1 MLIIPQIFQCAFLTG
16 WEVLRAIITGS
27 FECSQTPE
35 KGRIAKFRISQFRRE
50 TTCIA
55 IVLLRKCLQ
64 RMFMRAVLRCLCDSL
79 FLPFWRHHRV
89 TPPLKLKF
97 SQHFLI
103 IYHWPHSLHRTPD
116 AHTSALSSSL
126 APHPF
131 PKLSSA
137 LNLYHGYSFGFQ
149 ATPKM

>member
-1 MLIIPQIFQCAFLTG
+1 MPSSMLTLGSLIAIFSGLQTYDRINCGHGMLIIPQIFQCAFLTG
-16 WEVLRAIITGS
+16 WEVLRALITRS
-27 FECSQTPE
+27 FECSQAPE

-50 TTCIA
+50 TTCIT

-89 TPPLKLKF
+89 TPPLELKF

-103 IYHWPHSLHRTPD
+103 IYR
-116 AHTSALSSSL
+116 
-126 APHPF
+126 
-131 PKLSSA
+131 
-137 LNLYHGYSFGFQ
+137 
-149 ATPKM
+149 